1 METLMRFIGEAL
13 NLLDGLIEFAFLF
26 AKLVWYVLVLLSVLS
41 IAKDI
46 HTIANVLSKWVGRV
60 ITMQDTGFK
69 ELMFFVIAGLFV
81 HLAFS
86 RGEWI
91 TNESIGRMYC

>member
-46 HTIANVLSKWVGRV
+46 HTIANVLSK
-60 ITMQDTGFK
+60 
-69 ELMFFVIAGLFV
+69 
-81 HLAFS
+81 
-86 RGEWI
+86 
-91 TNESIGRMYC
+91 